1 MTKHR
6 QKQGFNPMR
15 FVAENTALSA
25 GTAVGF
31 GVTSSIVGATPSAA
45 GANLLSSM
53 QPMSMIP
60 LAHASGGLIQSV
72 NELNRKPRRRK

>member
-6 QKQGFNPMR
+6 QKGFNPMK

-25 GTAVGF
+25 GTAIGF
-31 GVTSSIVGATPSAA
+31 GVTSSIVGAAPSAA
-45 GANLLSSM
+45 SANILSSM

-60 LAHASGGLIQSV
+60 LVHASGGLLRSV
-72 NELNRKPRRRK
+72 NELNRKPRHRK